1 MEDREL
7 KREVKSAARG
17 DREAAALLF
26 DTYHPRLYRYALAKL
41 GSPSDAEDV
50 ASETFARVLGKLD
63 SFRWKGAG
71 FEAWLFKIASNL
83 ITDRYRKADRE
94 RTTDELIE
102 EQDTA
107 MERQPE
113 ERTLHLE
120 SRRELDTLLLTLPE
134 DQREVL
140 LLRFAAGLDTHETAA
155 VMKKKPNAI
164 RQLQF
169 RALHNIRS
177 AHTIPAGMS

>member
-1 MEDREL
+1 MEDKEL
-7 KREVKSAARG
+7 RREVKSAARG
-17 DREAAALLF
+17 DREAAAVLF
-26 DTYHPRLYRYALAKL
+26 DTYHPRLYRYALARL
-41 GSPSDAEDV
+41 GSPADAEDV

-63 SFRWKGAG
+63 AFRWKGGG

-83 ITDRYRKADRE
+83 VTDKHRRSTRE
-94 RTTDELIE
+94 RPVDEPLEGHDI
-102 EQDTA
+102 A
-107 MERQPE
+107 MEHQPE

-120 SRRELDTLLLTLPE
+120 SRDELDDMLLLLPA

-169 RALHNIRS
+169 RALENIRKS
-177 AHTIPAGMS
+177 NSIPAGMS